1 LYSLR
6 IPNFEVKQAYED
18 NLIDFYL
25 SEVEEDIVDFKEE
38 LWEDIKNGDGESL
51 VSYLEILFGEIPYY
65 LNLTNKRDRWKLKQ
79 TIFLTLLKNLGFKTK
94 GEMAISQGRIDATF
108 RDRKHVVVCEVKY
121 TQNQR
126 KSIDEL
132 VDEALSQIHK
142 KKYYKL
148 YMNKKFVVIL
158 LALAFKDVQIN
169 EKDVLTEVKCKIE
182 KINLNSLKLE
192 KVNIG

>member
-25 SEVEEDIVDFKEE
+25 SEVEEDIVDFKDE

-51 VSYLEILFGEIPYY
+51 ADYLEIQFGEIPYH

-79 TIFLTLLKNLGFKTK
+79 TIFLTLLKHLGFKTK
-94 GEMAISQGRIDATF
+94 GEVVINQGRIDAIF
-108 RDRKHVVVCEVKY
+108 RDRKHVIVCEVKY

-126 KSIDEL
+126 KSIGEL
-132 VDEALSQIHK
+132 VDEALSQIHEK
-142 KKYYKL
+142 QYYKL
-148 YMNKKFVVIL
+148 YLNKKFVVIL

-169 EKDVLTEVKCKIE
+169 KKDILTKVKCKIE
-182 KINLNSLKLE
+182 KISSENKI
-192 KVNIG
+192 V